1 MEVLIP
7 AIILE
12 EAEDND
18 LLNYCMSEGATDI
31 FKKIKDEGYYC
42 TLIGRYLMDSEIK
55 FREFFRV
62 SRDTFHL
69 ILTEIKE
76 DITRSC
82 NRWQT
87 PISAEQKLCLT
98 LRYVGK
104 QATNDIEHSFINFSY
119 TISNNH
125 NPKMYI

>member
-1 MEVLIP
+1 M
-7 AIILE
+7 
-12 EAEDND
+12 N
-18 LLNYCMSEGATDI
+18 
-31 FKKIKDEGYYC
+31 
-42 TLIGRYLMDSEIK
+42 SEIK

-62 SRDTFHL
+62 SRDIFHL

-76 DITRSC
+76 DITTRSC

-104 QATNDIEHSFINFSY
+104 QATVFNIVLLIIQSVITIIQKCKY
-119 TISNNH
+119 TNH
-125 NPKMYI
+125 LNSSAKLEV